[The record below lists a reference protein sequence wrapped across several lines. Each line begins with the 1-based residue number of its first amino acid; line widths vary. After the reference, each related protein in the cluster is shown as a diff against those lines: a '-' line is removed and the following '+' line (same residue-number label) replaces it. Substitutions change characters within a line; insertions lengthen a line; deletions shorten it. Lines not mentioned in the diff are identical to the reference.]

1 MGMAEPRGCLHVC
14 MANVSPLAGVS
25 GLGRCG
31 VKGRGGL
38 DDTHSSLPGL
48 TKKDEHVFCPQ
59 LLLPSRAVSGTVA
72 PSAHKE
78 LSSRVRPSP

>member
-14 MANVSPLAGVS
+14 VANISPLAGVP

-31 VKGRGGL
+31 VKGRWGL
-38 DDTHSSLPGL
+38 DGTHSSLPGL

-59 LLLPSRAVSGTVA
+59 LLLLPRAVSDTVA
-72 PSAHKE
+72 SSAHKE
-78 LSSRVRPSP
+78 LSSRVRQSP